1 MVSAGHKIADTD
13 LDKAVGFGSA
23 DTDLDR
29 IVDANLDNTDPV
41 GVAGI
46 VLAPADTAPDRAAGI
61 GLVEPDTELA
71 EVADTDLAGVVDT
84 VPDRAVGT
92 DPAEVAVGKPLGF
105 HNTDRTL
112 FRLLLPNYI

>member
-13 LDKAVGFGSA
+13 LDKAVGIGSA

-29 IVDANLDNTDPV
+29 IVDANLDNTDPA

-61 GLVEPDTELA
+61 GLVEPDT
-71 EVADTDLAGVVDT
+71 DLAGVVDT
-84 VPDRAVGT
+84 VPDRTVDT